1 MSDPTHDGMLVRAR
15 DLVRSYDAVRAL
27 DGLTCE
33 VRNGEWLT
41 IMGPSGSGKT
51 TFLNI
56 LAGLDRPTAGEA
68 VVAGQ
73 ALSRL
78 GHRDLAVYRRN
89 TVGLVFQEFHL
100 VSYLTALENVM
111 LAQYV
116 HSVTDEGEAAA
127 ALERVGLGHRTRHLP
142 HQLSGGEKQR
152 VCIARALI
160 NEPKIVLADE
170 PTGNLDADNEAR
182 VLEILGGL
190 HAAGLTLLVVT
201 HNPLLAA
208 RGDRILR
215 LEHGRAAGTVVPA
228 VREERS
234 AS

>member
-1 MSDPTHDGMLVRAR
+1 MSDQTHDGMLVRAR

-56 LAGLDRPTAGEA
+56 LAGLDRPTTGEV

-127 ALERVGLGHRTRHLP
+127 ALERVGLGHRARHLP

-215 LEHGRAAGTVVPA
+215 LEHGRAAGTVVAA

>member
-1 MSDPTHDGMLVRAR
+1 MSDQTHDGMLVRAR

-56 LAGLDRPTAGEA
+56 LAGLDRPTAGEV

-127 ALERVGLGHRTRHLP
+127 ALERVGLGHRARHLP

-215 LEHGRAAGTVVPA
+215 LEHGRAAGTVVAA